1 MYDETYDPR
10 IEPTTSSYNAVMH
23 AWSRCPDDDAPQK
36 AELLL
41 EEMLQAFRDG
51 YVNLKP
57 DIVTF
62 TALIDLYSKRIS
74 PEHVKRAEELFGMM
88 EELGITRNAYI
99 YAALQNVYARSGR
112 NDAPLKAENLLHQM
126 LQKGER
132 SSQPNI
138 VNYNAVLIALSRTP
152 SVENTKKAEQFLEKM
167 ILPHAEGGYD
177 VETDRMSYIIT
188 IYVGSRC
195 PDESVGARLAEK
207 VLAKMEE
214 QALHEWQKKQ
224 ETSSVAPLAVYLDVE
239 CYNPTLQ
246 VISRSHQRNIVS
258 KIHSIVSRMEQL
270 AEQGH
275 DVLPTKRTWNCLL
288 HAYSRSFDKDS
299 STKAEGILCRMW
311 KSHFEGV
318 PLMRPDSF
326 TYSAVLQSY
335 QKSGQP
341 EAAERADKILR
352 QFEEYHAEGL
362 LMHPPDV
369 VHYTIV
375 AATWAKSRQK
385 GAADRCA
392 QIISHMMQRH
402 DAGFP
407 NVKPNTRT
415 YNALLDAV
423 SRNRDVDK
431 AEEVLYY
438 MITLAKNG
446 DDGVAPDAFSFNS
459 VIVAHCRSNQ
469 RGAGPRAEA
478 VLERMIEYHE
488 EGYDVILDTKSFS
501 LIIEHYGRTSSP
513 DGPYRAENM
522 LQRLIDLCE
531 YGDFPQL
538 EPTNAQFIQT
548 IDAYSYKKH
557 PDSGVVAE
565 RLLKKA
571 RNLISKYKSAK
582 LEIDTELLNAV
593 MMAWSTSGDK
603 QAGRKAEIHL
613 ETLERQYAIGNENM
627 KPDIRSY
634 GLVLSAWSRSS
645 VDGKARR
652 ALGILRRMQEQRR
665 NGNTSLQITQHAYS
679 LVINTA
685 GFSNGSREEEEDAFA
700 IAVSLFDEMV
710 ETGGDLAPNSL
721 TFGWFIQVCGRLT
734 VPVAMKEVQV
744 ERAFQLCVE
753 TGMVTNFVLNRLRGA
768 ASEAL
773 YKKMLKPMLDTLPE
787 HISNQS
793 FPRVEGEL
801 IPEDWKRSVNTTFTR
816 EEIFGG
822 SGSHHKAGS
831 SW

>member
-1 MYDETYDPR
+1 
-10 IEPTTSSYNAVMH
+10 MH
-23 AWSRCPDDDAPQK
+23 AWSRCPDDDAPRN

-41 EEMLQAFRDG
+41 EEMLQAYRDG
-51 YVNLKP
+51 YVNIKP

-74 PEHVKRAEELFGMM
+74 PQHVKRAEELFGMM

-112 NDAPLKAENLLHQM
+112 SDAPLKTEQLLHEM
-126 LQKGER
+126 LQQGDR
-132 SSQPNI
+132 STQPNI

-152 SVENTKKAEQFLEKM
+152 SIENTKKAEQFLEKM
-167 ILPHAEGGYD
+167 ILPLADGGYD

-195 PDESVGARLAEK
+195 PDESLGARLAEK

-214 QALHEWQKKQ
+214 RALHEFQKKQ
-224 ETSSVAPLAVYLDVE
+224 ETSSAAPLSVYLDVE

-258 KIHSIVSRMEQL
+258 KIHSIVSRMEHL
-270 AEQGH
+270 AKQGH
-275 DVLPTKRTWNCLL
+275 DVLPNKRTWNSLL
-288 HAYSRSFDKDS
+288 HAYSRSFDKDAS
-299 STKAEGILCRMW
+299 SKAEGILCRLW
-311 KSHFEGV
+311 EAHFEGV
-318 PLMRPDSF
+318 PLIRPDSF
-326 TYSAVLQSY
+326 TYSAVLQTY
-335 QKSGQP
+335 QKSSQP
-341 EAAERADKILR
+341 DAAERADKILR
-352 QFEEYHAEGL
+352 QFEEYHAQGL

-375 AATWAKSRQK
+375 AATWAKSRHR

-392 QIISHMMQRH
+392 QIITHMMQRH
-402 DAGFP
+402 EAGFP

-415 YNALLDAV
+415 CNALLDAV
-423 SRNRDVDK
+423 SRNRDVNK

-438 MITLAKNG
+438 MMTLAKNG
-446 DDGVAPDAFSFNS
+446 DINVAPDAFSFNS
-459 VIVAHCRSNQ
+459 VIVAHCRSFQ

-488 EGYDVILDTKSFS
+488 EGHDVICDTKSFS

-513 DGPYRAENM
+513 DGPYRAEYM
-522 LQRLIDLCE
+522 LQRLLDLFE
-531 YGDFPQL
+531 NGDYPQL
-538 EPTNAQFIQT
+538 EPTTAHFIQT

-557 PDSGVVAE
+557 PDSGIVAE

-571 RNLISKYKSAK
+571 RSLISKYKLAK
-582 LEIDTELLNAV
+582 LAIDTELLNAV

-613 ETLERQYAIGNENM
+613 ETLERQYAIGNNQHM
-627 KPDIRSY
+627 KPDGRSY

-645 VDGKARR
+645 EDGKARR
-652 ALGILRRMQEQRR
+652 ALGIFRRMQQEQQRMN
-665 NGNTSLQITQHAYS
+665 NGNASSPLQIVTPHAYN

-685 GFSNGSREEEEDAFA
+685 GFSNGSREEERDAFD

-710 ETGGDLAPNSL
+710 ESGGDLAPNSL

-734 VPVAMKEVQV
+734 VPVAMKEAQV

-773 YKKMLKPMLDTLPE
+773 YKKMLKPILDTLPE
-787 HISNQS
+787 HVSSQS
-793 FPRVEGEL
+793 LPRVEGEL
-801 IPEDWKRSVNTTFTR
+801 EKKCLVVVAATLGEAVLGKRITLLILLMLILTL
-816 EEIFGG
+816 
-822 SGSHHKAGS
+822 
-831 SW
+831 